1 MPMSPSVT
9 RSPALDADG
18 VRNEPPAPYLPRY
31 DANSDFGSVA
41 KVPSSSAFGG
51 SGPARRGLVPVTRFA
66 TRSSSS
72 HVTFAPVAI
81 ASLTELD
88 QTSAPPAVSICS
100 RRPYAA
106 RSSRISW
113 SAASFASKKASSA
126 SVGAMPASLFA
137 RDARSMRM
145 RCCSRK
151 DLTEDPASVSVLV
164 GSARLAPSECL
175 FAAAPFSRV
184 STTAVSIRT
193 TTSLKLATCSRRSSC
208 FTSMTR
214 MASALRAISSSAVWM
229 RIERACTR
237 P

>member
-1 MPMSPSVT
+1 MPMSPLST

-88 QTSAPPAVSICS
+88 QTSALPAVSICS

-164 GSARLAPSECL
+164 GAWSRFS

>member
-1 MPMSPSVT
+1 
-9 RSPALDADG
+9 
-18 VRNEPPAPYLPRY
+18 
-31 DANSDFGSVA
+31 
-41 KVPSSSAFGG
+41 
-51 SGPARRGLVPVTRFA
+51 
-66 TRSSSS
+66 
-72 HVTFAPVAI
+72 
-81 ASLTELD
+81 
-88 QTSAPPAVSICS
+88 
-100 RRPYAA
+100 
-106 RSSRISW
+106 
-113 SAASFASKKASSA
+113 
-126 SVGAMPASLFA
+126 MPASLFA

-151 DLTEDPASVSVLV
+151 DLTEDPASVLV

-175 FAAAPFSRV
+175 FAAAPFSSV

-208 FTSMTR
+208 FTSIDR

>member
-1 MPMSPSVT
+1 
-9 RSPALDADG
+9 
-18 VRNEPPAPYLPRY
+18 
-31 DANSDFGSVA
+31 
-41 KVPSSSAFGG
+41 
-51 SGPARRGLVPVTRFA
+51 
-66 TRSSSS
+66 
-72 HVTFAPVAI
+72 
-81 ASLTELD
+81 
-88 QTSAPPAVSICS
+88 
-100 RRPYAA
+100 
-106 RSSRISW
+106 
-113 SAASFASKKASSA
+113 
-126 SVGAMPASLFA
+126 MPASLFA

-151 DLTEDPASVSVLV
+151 DLTEDPASGSVLV
-164 GSARLAPSECL
+164 GAWSRLAL

-208 FTSMTR
+208 FTSIDR

>member
-1 MPMSPSVT
+1 MPMSPLST

-72 HVTFAPVAI
+72 HVTFWPVAI
-81 ASLTELD
+81 ASLTALD
-88 QTSAPPAVSICS
+88 QTRAPPAVSICS
-100 RRPYAA
+100 RLPYAA

-137 RDARSMRM
+137 RDARSIRM

-151 DLTEDPASVSVLV
+151 DLTEDPCGSVLV
-164 GSARLAPSECL
+164 GARSRFS
-175 FAAAPFSRV
+175 FAAAPFSSV

-214 MASALRAISSSAVWM
+214 IASALRAISSSAVWM

>member
-88 QTSAPPAVSICS
+88 QTSALPAVSICS

-164 GSARLAPSECL
+164 GARSRFS

-208 FTSMTR
+208 FTSIDR

>member
-1 MPMSPSVT
+1 
-9 RSPALDADG
+9 
-18 VRNEPPAPYLPRY
+18 
-31 DANSDFGSVA
+31 
-41 KVPSSSAFGG
+41 
-51 SGPARRGLVPVTRFA
+51 
-66 TRSSSS
+66 
-72 HVTFAPVAI
+72 
-81 ASLTELD
+81 
-88 QTSAPPAVSICS
+88 
-100 RRPYAA
+100 
-106 RSSRISW
+106 
-113 SAASFASKKASSA
+113 
-126 SVGAMPASLFA
+126 MPASLFA

-164 GSARLAPSECL
+164 GAWSRLACL

-208 FTSMTR
+208 FTSIDR
-214 MASALRAISSSAVWM
+214 IASALRAISSSAVWM